1 MTEMKQKKGGSFL
14 GYNMAAA
21 YFRTHV
27 SSYRLIDIH
36 MNLFCGLKL
45 VEKNKAMKTKNKKKK
60 KKNGRKEEWWQQEAK

>member
-1 MTEMKQKKGGSFL
+1 
-14 GYNMAAA
+14 MAAA

-45 VEKNKAMKTKNKKKK
+45 VEKNKAMKTKRKKKKK
-60 KKNGRKEEWWQQEAK
+60 KKNGRKEEWWQQEVK